1 MSTQYFMVLTDP
13 VAGQE
18 DAYNDW
24 YDQRHLADVLAVDG
38 FVSAQRFRLSHQKS
52 PDGVAP
58 SGYLAIYEIETD
70 DVGATLAALLSRLG
84 TAAMPV
90 SPALDTQR
98 LTMFA
103 ATALALPQ
111 HRTQPG

>member
-13 VAGQE
+13 VEGQD

-24 YDQRHLADVLAVDG
+24 YDNRHLADVLAVDG

-52 PDGVAP
+52 PEGVA
-58 SGYLAIYEIETD
+58 SSRYLAIYEMETD
-70 DVGATLAALLSRLG
+70 DIDATLAALLSRLG
-84 TAAMPV
+84 TPVMPV
-90 SPALDTQR
+90 SGALDTQR

-103 ATALALPQ
+103 ATALAAPKR
-111 HRTQPG
+111 RTQLG